1 MDNYR
6 LDEIAT
12 RYDIPEDDTMVAREA
27 RMSKTISGLEERIIK
42 LEERLNLVMALKTN
56 GLDLSKFCFDLKPL
70 WKIIFYG

>member
-6 LDEIAT
+6 LDEVAT
-12 RYDIPEDDTMVAREA
+12 RYDEPANVGDIVAR
-27 RMSKTISGLEERIIK
+27 LEERIRK

-70 WKIIFYG
+70 

>member
-1 MDNYR
+1 MDYR

-12 RYDIPEDDTMVAREA
+12 RYDEPADDTVLAREA
-27 RMSKTISGLEERIIK
+27 AMKERVASLEERIRV

-70 WKIIFYG
+70 

>member
-12 RYDIPEDDTMVAREA
+12 RYDEPTDDTVLAREA
-27 RMSKTISGLEERIIK
+27 AMSKRVFGLEERVRV
-42 LEERLNLVMALKTN
+42 LEERLNLLMALKSN

-70 WKIIFYG
+70 

>member
-6 LDEIAT
+6 LDEVAS
-12 RYDIPEDDTMVAREA
+12 RYDIPEGDTMLAKEA
-27 RMSKTISGLEERIIK
+27 AMSKTISGLEERIRN

-70 WKIIFYG
+70 

>member
-12 RYDIPEDDTMVAREA
+12 RYDDPTDDTVLAREA
-27 RMSKTISGLEERIIK
+27 AMKKTISGMEERIRV
-42 LEERLNLVMALKTN
+42 LEERLNLLMALKSN

-70 WKIIFYG
+70 